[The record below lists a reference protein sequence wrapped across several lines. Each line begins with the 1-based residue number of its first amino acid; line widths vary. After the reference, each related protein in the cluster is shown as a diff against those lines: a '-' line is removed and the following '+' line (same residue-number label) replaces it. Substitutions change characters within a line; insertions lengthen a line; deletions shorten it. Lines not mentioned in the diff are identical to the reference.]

1 MNRTSSYNLCQWEET
16 DRVRRTDFN
25 EDNAKI
31 DQALRAL
38 REGKAEAS
46 ALEGLALTVAGKG
59 NCRVETFSYIGQ
71 SSEDRAGLSHTITF
85 SRRPAFALIFG
96 GSSIYLMSG
105 RVGEGIFAG
114 TYAAIS
120 GSKTIDSTYFT
131 WEDNAAVINNAFRQ
145 VRMDDKGCTY
155 QVIAWFPED
164 E

>member
-1 MNRTSSYNLCQWEET
+1 MPSNHTPNYALNQWERD
-16 DRVRRTDFN
+16 DRVLMEDFN
-25 EDNAKI
+25 ADNAKI
-31 DQALRAL
+31 DAALA
-38 REGKAEAS
+38 AHA
-46 ALEGLALTVAGKG
+46 AGLAGKG

-164 E
+164 ADK